1 VARFAHQSDDCTANG
16 IALDPDAE
24 KAAAYL
30 RQTGRTVD
38 WRIAAEAH
46 DWAAWRIWNCSWLAC
61 SDDGNWHPFAA
72 GFRPFIAE
80 TLPPVRYLSEGRKR
94 PHILEAHAMHISEGF
109 LPLSHAA
116 AWAAASAPFLVHG
129 VARLNAMRD
138 RRYLLAA
145 SAGYLFTL
153 TALKLPSVA
162 GSSSHPTGVAL
173 GAVLSGPAVMPA
185 LSLIVLLFQALLTA
199 HGGLTTLG
207 ANVFS
212 LGVAGP
218 WTTWLLWRLAAR
230 CGLGDK
236 PAVVLATA
244 IGSLATYGCTSLQL
258 ALAHP
263 DPNGGVAAAFLKFAA
278 VFSVTQLPVA
288 VIEAVFTVAVMRA
301 IANAGGGRL
310 AGLEAWAQR

>member
-1 VARFAHQSDDCTANG
+1 
-16 IALDPDAE
+16 
-24 KAAAYL
+24 
-30 RQTGRTVD
+30 
-38 WRIAAEAH
+38 
-46 DWAAWRIWNCSWLAC
+46 
-61 SDDGNWHPFAA
+61 
-72 GFRPFIAE
+72 
-80 TLPPVRYLSEGRKR
+80 
-94 PHILEAHAMHISEGF
+94 MHISEGF

-116 AWAAASAPFLVHG
+116 AWAAASAPFLAHG
-129 VARLNAMRD
+129 ISKLKATREG
-138 RRYLLAA
+138 RYLLAA

-173 GAVLSGPAVMPA
+173 GTVLAGPAVMPA

-230 CGLGDK
+230 CGLGDR
-236 PAVVLATA
+236 PAIVLATA
-244 IGSLATYGCTSLQL
+244 FGSLATYACTSFQL

-263 DPNGGVAAAFLKFAA
+263 DPSGGVAAAFLKFAA
-278 VFSVTQLPVA
+278 VFSVTQIPVA
-288 VIEAVFTVAVMRA
+288 VIESLFTIAVLRTIV
-301 IANAGGGRL
+301 NSGGIRI

>member
-1 VARFAHQSDDCTANG
+1 
-16 IALDPDAE
+16 
-24 KAAAYL
+24 
-30 RQTGRTVD
+30 
-38 WRIAAEAH
+38 
-46 DWAAWRIWNCSWLAC
+46 
-61 SDDGNWHPFAA
+61 
-72 GFRPFIAE
+72 
-80 TLPPVRYLSEGRKR
+80 
-94 PHILEAHAMHISEGF
+94 MHISEGF
-109 LPLSHAA
+109 LPLTHAA
-116 AWAAASAPFLVHG
+116 AWTCVSTPFLVRSISAMSA
-129 VARLNAMRD
+129 AREK
-138 RRYLLAA
+138 RYLLAA

-173 GAVLSGPAVMPA
+173 GTVLASPTVMPA

-218 WTTWLLWRLAAR
+218 WATWLLWRFAVR
-230 CGLGDK
+230 SGLGDK
-236 PAVVLATA
+236 PAIMIATA
-244 IGSLATYGCTSLQL
+244 LGSLATYACTSLQL

-263 DPNGGVAAAFLKFAA
+263 DPSGGVSAAFLKFAA

-288 VIEAVFTVAVMRA
+288 ALEAVFTVAVLR
-301 IANAGGGRL
+301 IVVNSGGVRI

>member
-1 VARFAHQSDDCTANG
+1 
-16 IALDPDAE
+16 
-24 KAAAYL
+24 
-30 RQTGRTVD
+30 
-38 WRIAAEAH
+38 
-46 DWAAWRIWNCSWLAC
+46 
-61 SDDGNWHPFAA
+61 
-72 GFRPFIAE
+72 
-80 TLPPVRYLSEGRKR
+80 
-94 PHILEAHAMHISEGF
+94 MHISEGF
-109 LPLSHAA
+109 LPLTHAA
-116 AWAAASAPFLVHG
+116 AWTCASAPFLAHSISKLKTL
-129 VARLNAMRD
+129 RES
-138 RRYLLAA
+138 RYLVAA

-173 GAVLSGPAVMPA
+173 GTVLAGPAAMPA

-218 WTTWLLWRLAAR
+218 WATWMLWRFAAR
-230 CGLGDK
+230 CGLGDQ
-236 PAVVLATA
+236 PAIMLATA
-244 IGSLATYGCTSLQL
+244 LGSLATYACTSLQL

-263 DPNGGVAAAFLKFAA
+263 DPSGGVTAAFLKFAA

-288 VIEAVFTVAVMRA
+288 ALEGAFTVVVLRMVV
-301 IANAGGGRL
+301 NSGGARI